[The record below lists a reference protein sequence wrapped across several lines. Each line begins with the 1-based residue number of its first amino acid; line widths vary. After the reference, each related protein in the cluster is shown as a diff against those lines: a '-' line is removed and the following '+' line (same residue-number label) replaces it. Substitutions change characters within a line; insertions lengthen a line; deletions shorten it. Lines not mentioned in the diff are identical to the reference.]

1 MRSFFASLLLLVP
14 AAFQA
19 QEPIGTVRFATSC
32 RPAAQPT
39 FSRAVALLHSFAFS
53 TAADE
58 FQAVLATDP
67 DCAMAWWGLAL
78 VAWGNPFAAGV
89 KSSAQVA
96 RGLDAV
102 RRARATGAPSPRES
116 GYIEAVARLY
126 EHADSLDQR
135 ARVSAYRDAMT
146 ALVAREP
153 ADTEATIF
161 HALALAVAADPS
173 DKTYANQLAA
183 GATLERL
190 FARLPDHPGL
200 AHYIIHSYDVP
211 PLAGR
216 ALGAAGSY
224 SRIAPAISHALHMPS
239 HTYTRV
245 GEWQRSVEAN
255 QRSAEAARREGSV
268 AEELH
273 ARDYRMYA
281 FLQLGRDGAAREI
294 LAALPA
300 IALRMDPTAV
310 GTGAPPA
317 AGYYAIAAIP
327 ARWALERGSW
337 AEAARLEPKPSPAPF
352 ADAVTWFARGLGAA
366 RTGDTLAADAAVAAL
381 SGLGEKLTRAGEGY
395 WAGQVEIQRRS
406 VAAWRA
412 LAAGRTGEAVT
423 EMRVAAEREDATEK
437 NAITPGPLAPARELL
452 GEMLLAARR
461 PAEALAA
468 FEATLRHEP
477 NRFRALAG
485 AARAAREAGDRA
497 AAHKYAAALLTL
509 GARADRPGRPEL
521 LEAAKEVNRPG

>member
-1 MRSFFASLLLLVP
+1 
-14 AAFQA
+14 
-19 QEPIGTVRFATSC
+19 
-32 RPAAQPT
+32 
-39 FSRAVALLHSFAFS
+39 VALLHSFAFS
-53 TAADE
+53 TAAGE
-58 FQAVLATDP
+58 FQAVLKADP

-89 KSSAQVA
+89 KPPPQIA
-96 RGLDAV
+96 RGLEAV
-102 RRARATGAPSPRES
+102 KRARTTGAPTPRES
-116 GYIEAVARLY
+116 RYIEAVARLY

-135 ARVSAYRDAMT
+135 ARLLAYRDAMT

-161 HALALAVAADPS
+161 HALALAIAADPA

-183 GATLERL
+183 GATLEAL

-216 ALGAAGSY
+216 ALGAAGRY

-239 HTYTRV
+239 HTFTRV
-245 GEWQRSVEAN
+245 GEWQRSVAAN
-255 QRSAEAARREGSV
+255 RSSAEAARREGAV

-273 ARDYRMYA
+273 ANDYRMYA
-281 FLQLGRDGAAREI
+281 YLQLGQDSAARGI

-300 IALRMDPTAV
+300 IASRMDPTAV

-327 ARWALERGSW
+327 ARWALERGAW
-337 AEAARLEPKPSPAPF
+337 AEAAGLELKPSPTPF
-352 ADAVTWFARGLGAA
+352 ADAVTWFARGLGAV
-366 RTGDTLAADAAVAAL
+366 RTRDTLAADTAVAAL
-381 SGLGEKLTRAGEGY
+381 SALREKLTSAGEGY
-395 WAGQVEIQRRS
+395 WAEQVEIQRGT
-406 VAAWRA
+406 VAAWRR
-412 LAAGRTGEAVT
+412 LAAGQTAEALA

-452 GEMLLAARR
+452 GEMLLTVGR

-468 FEATLRHEP
+468 YEATLRHEP

-485 AARAAREAGDRA
+485 AARAAKEAGDRA
-497 AAHKYAAALLTL
+497 AARKYSAALLEL
-509 GARADRPGRPEL
+509 RPPAGS
-521 LEAAKEVNRPG
+521 